1 MPISPNQL
9 NARSGPNL
17 SPDQPGNGRG
27 REGRTPPPAPSAAY
41 AKRARE
47 IMEDE
52 VGMAPYIN
60 VAAEEQNLSTVAGS
74 YRRAR
79 AG

>member
-1 MPISPNQL
+1 MPSPPKPIPTTS
-9 NARSGPNL
+9 ARSSL
-17 SPDQPGNGRG
+17 SPEGPAGTKRD
-27 REGRTPPPAPSAAY
+27 GRTPPPAPSAAY

-47 IMEDE
+47 IMESE
-52 VGMAPYIN
+52 GVPVVIQPEL
-60 VAAEEQNLSTVAGS
+60 VEEQPVIGG